1 MYFLIGTESYLYRL
15 TWRSRLSTKVRN
27 ELDKG
32 KGFGFKE
39 PAETT
44 PIASAGT
51 GRRRGLSR
59 LPVPFIVL
67 NVIV

>member
-1 MYFLIGTESYLYRL
+1 
-15 TWRSRLSTKVRN
+15 LSTKVRN